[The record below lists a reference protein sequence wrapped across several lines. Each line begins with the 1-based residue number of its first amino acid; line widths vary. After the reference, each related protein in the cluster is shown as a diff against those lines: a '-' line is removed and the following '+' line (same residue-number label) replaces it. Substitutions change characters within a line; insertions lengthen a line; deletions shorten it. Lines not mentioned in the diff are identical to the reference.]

1 MTLHIYWLIGV
12 LLICFLAGLST
23 GKTNYRFPYI
33 EHCMFCKAQYSVS
46 MERPCPMETV
56 TFTCTAP
63 GEFLRWEPSDS
74 TRIIILSSPSYLNVP
89 RVVSGYTVTLIAIDN
104 TTLTSTL
111 SRTAENGITVSCVE
125 LSIPTL
131 TTIGS
136 SIIRLV
142 GEFQLISVSSI
153 IVVIY
158 C

>member
-1 MTLHIYWLIGV
+1 
-12 LLICFLAGLST
+12 
-23 GKTNYRFPYI
+23 
-33 EHCMFCKAQYSVS
+33 
-46 MERPCPMETV
+46 METV

-63 GEFLRWEPSDS
+63 GDSLIWKLSDV
-74 TRIIILSSPSYLNVP
+74 TDIEILSTLNVP
-89 RVVSGYTVTLIAIDN
+89 VMRSGYTVTLIAAND

-142 GEFQLISVSSI
+142 GELQLVSRQLFVYI
-153 IVVIY
+153 H
-158 C
+158 